1 MEKQSKSKK
10 VFWSVQV
17 PELLNRK
24 LDAYIDE
31 DSFANKSEFIRAAVR
46 DRLQEETERLKR
58 DAPWLL
64 KEALMV
70 ESTGADGGDA

>member
-1 MEKQSKSKK
+1 MEKQGKSRK

-46 DRLQEETERLKR
+46 DRLQEETERLKVDIALRRR
-58 DAPWLL
+58 DA
-64 KEALMV
+64 KEV
-70 ESTGADGGDA
+70 TPT